1 MPLKYLYLYMYISSH
16 YICDVNKYHTV
27 NIKFIVLFKK
37 SKKSVPV
44 FYRGNKI
51 WIQVRVR
58 INYNVSFYELPSEN
72 KVFII

>member
-1 MPLKYLYLYMYISSH
+1 M
-16 YICDVNKYHTV
+16 
-27 NIKFIVLFKK
+27 
-37 SKKSVPV
+37 